1 MTKAK
6 EDQLPLG
13 FDDHY
18 LIQGLRDQVEELQGA
33 LLRATE
39 ALSGLD
45 IPVSYFCHDKVDASS
60 RPVCSSIK
68 GRIGSVFQNLD
79 DLHTQS
85 KEMTRILDQ
94 LQQKEVKLS

>member
-6 EDQLPLG
+6 GDQLPLG
-13 FDDHY
+13 FHDHY

-33 LLRATE
+33 LQRATE
-39 ALSGLD
+39 ELNEIKAPLDSLSDPDTWQWQRMTIDEHIEAICIDLR
-45 IPVSYFCHDKVDASS
+45 VSDT
-60 RPVCSSIK
+60 R
-68 GRIGSVFQNLD
+68 L
-79 DLHTQS
+79 